1 MNIYDF
7 DGTIHR
13 GDSSFAFY
21 RYCLLHRP
29 YLIFLLPV
37 QLLGIIAYL
46 LKLTDS
52 TGMKQFFY
60 LYFRFIDAEKM
71 AQDFWKQDIPKNIY
85 PWFYEY
91 HQEDEVLV
99 SASPEFFLRYACDAL
114 GIKRLIASKID
125 PKTGKALGPNVTGK
139 EKERQFR
146 AFFPDV
152 TPENSFYDRDKDL
165 YVSNLAKHRFK
176 IINGIPKEQV

>member
-29 YLIFLLPV
+29 YLIFLLPF
-37 QLLGIIAYL
+37 QLLGAIAYL
-46 LKLTDS
+46 LKLTDVG
-52 TGMKQFFY
+52 GMKQFFY

-71 AQDFWKQDIPKNIY
+71 AQEFWKEDIPKNIY

-99 SASPEFFLRYACDAL
+99 SASPEFFLKYACESL
-114 GIKRLIASKID
+114 GIKHLIASKID
-125 PKTGKALGPNVTGK
+125 PKTGKALGPNCTGK
-139 EKERQFR
+139 EKEIQFR
-146 AFFPDV
+146 AAFPDV
-152 TPENSFYDRDKDL
+152 QPEKSFYDRDKDL
-165 YVSNLAKHRFK
+165 YVSNLAKHRYK
-176 IINGIPKEQV
+176 VIKGIPNEQV